1 MLIRRLCNPL
11 RGRVYGERRL
21 SHGYAFGITRG
32 KRDESPSGDLRP
44 LNLKLVT
51 LNWSSPLIQS
61 AVYMATEAQK
71 AALLLLGEDF
81 YVAAGVYAVAR
92 RGVVGKVCH
101 AEHVVFDI
109 HVCAL

>member
-1 MLIRRLCNPL
+1 MPTPGLPAVNSILP
-11 RGRVYGERRL
+11 VP
-21 SHGYAFGITRG
+21 G
-32 KRDESPSGDLRP
+32 KI
-44 LNLKLVT
+44 LKLVT
-51 LNWSSPLIQS
+51 LSSHSPLIQS

-71 AALLLLGEDF
+71 AALWLFGEDF